1 MKYGVKGHLLNAGIC
16 ELCKGDL
23 VAINNAL
30 ERYQELDPTF
40 SGTRIFLLQLKK
52 KMLDTLLPLS
62 RNLITLAGGNAVWL
76 TGNNNDDNK
85 GSQNDSKRLASQIFA
100 LADTVALMSSLASVS
115 IFFST
120 VISRFSEED
129 F

>member
-1 MKYGVKGHLLNAGIC
+1 MYLVVLCQILMYLL
-16 ELCKGDL
+16 L
-23 VAINNAL
+23 VMSKLAMQVLLHANYLPWSMNHCSRKVSWINKTAKACIIVSTL
-30 ERYQELDPTF
+30 IF
-40 SGTRIFLLQLKK
+40 SACY
-52 KMLDTLLPLS
+52 S
-62 RNLITLAGGNAVWL
+62 WL